1 MFPLGWLNQLLGL
14 AMNGIDWCMYH
25 LLGVH
30 NVGWCIVIFTLFV
43 YILMYPLNSKQQKS
57 SRLMNK
63 INPEIKAIQKKYKNK
78 KDQASQMKM
87 NQETQDIYAK
97 YGISPFGGCLPL
109 LITMPILF
117 ALYNVIRNIPYY
129 VNGIGSMKEN
139 PEAYKFLGL
148 LVNESPMSLFK
159 DRANY
164 PYAGILVF
172 LIPILAMVLQFI
184 NTKLLQVKTD
194 AGEQDQMQSS
204 MKMMNYMMPLYSVFI
219 VFFLPVGVGIYWI
232 AGAVFRGIQQV
243 VVNKH
248 MEKMDMDAL
257 IRKNVEKMNAKR
269 KKQGLPPKKI
279 SEHAKV
285 NFKDLEDAQK
295 VDEKKQAERQKKIQ
309 DSTEYYKHADTK
321 PGSIAAKARMVQQ
334 FDEKNPK
341 GKKNKN

>member
-43 YILMYPLNSKQQKS
+43 YILMYPLNAKQQKS

-204 MKMMNYMMPLYSVFI
+204 MKMMNYMMPVMSG
-219 VFFLPVGVGIYWI
+219 FFCLSFDVSIGIYWI
-232 AGAVFRGIQQV
+232 IGSLFRIVQAILINRKVDSISLDELIEKNKGKATKKSAKREAMNRQMEEYAKKKTAGIKSASAYQNIAASSSKEEEVQTH
-243 VVNKH
+243 VNKDF
-248 MEKMDMDAL
+248 E
-257 IRKNVEKMNAKR
+257 
-269 KKQGLPPKKI
+269 
-279 SEHAKV
+279 S
-285 NFKDLEDAQK
+285 
-295 VDEKKQAERQKKIQ
+295 
-309 DSTEYYKHADTK
+309 
-321 PGSIAAKARMVQQ
+321 GSIAGYAHMLS
-334 FDEKNPK
+334 
-341 GKKNKN
+341 GKKDKK

>member
-43 YILMYPLNSKQQKS
+43 YILMYPLNAKQQKS

-109 LITMPILF
+109 LITMPILL

-219 VFFLPVGVGIYWI
+219 VFFLPVGVGIYWS
-232 AGAVFRGIQQV
+232 AGSV
-243 VVNKH
+243 
-248 MEKMDMDAL
+248 
-257 IRKNVEKMNAKR
+257 IR
-269 KKQGLPPKKI
+269 
-279 SEHAKV
+279 S
-285 NFKDLEDAQK
+285 F
-295 VDEKKQAERQKKIQ
+295 
-309 DSTEYYKHADTK
+309 
-321 PGSIAAKARMVQQ
+321 QQ
-334 FDEKNPK
+334 FLLTTAGDTCNTEDFATVGSK
-341 GKKNKN
+341 

>member
-204 MKMMNYMMPLYSVFI
+204 MKMMNYMMPVMSG
-219 VFFLPVGVGIYWI
+219 FFCLSFDVSIGIYWI
-232 AGAVFRGIQQV
+232 IGSLFRIVQAILINRKV
-243 VVNKH
+243 DSISLDELIEKNKG
-248 MEKMDMDAL
+248 KAT
-257 IRKNVEKMNAKR
+257 KKSAKR
-269 KKQGLPPKKI
+269 EAMNRQMEEYAKKKT
-279 SEHAKV
+279 A
-285 NFKDLEDAQK
+285 
-295 VDEKKQAERQKKIQ
+295 
-309 DSTEYYKHADTK
+309 
-321 PGSIAAKARMVQQ
+321 
-334 FDEKNPK
+334 
-341 GKKNKN
+341 

>member
-43 YILMYPLNSKQQKS
+43 YILMYPLNAKQQKS

-109 LITMPILF
+109 LITMPILL

-204 MKMMNYMMPLYSVFI
+204 MKMMNYMMPVMSG
-219 VFFLPVGVGIYWI
+219 FFCLSFDVSIGIYWI
-232 AGAVFRGIQQV
+232 IGSLFRIVQAILINRKVDSISLDELIEKNKGKATKKSAKREAMNCQMEEYAKKKQQEL
-243 VVNKH
+243 NLLP
-248 MEKMDMDAL
+248 L
-257 IRKNVEKMNAKR
+257 IRIPLIHLPKR
-269 KKQGLPPKKI
+269 KRFRL
-279 SEHAKV
+279 
-285 NFKDLEDAQK
+285 
-295 VDEKKQAERQKKIQ
+295 
-309 DSTEYYKHADTK
+309 
-321 PGSIAAKARMVQQ
+321 M
-334 FDEKNPK
+334 
-341 GKKNKN
+341 

>member
-43 YILMYPLNSKQQKS
+43 YILMYPLNAKQQKS

-63 INPEIKAIQKKYKNK
+63 INPEIKSIQKKYKNK

-204 MKMMNYMMPLYSVFI
+204 MKMMNYMMPVMSG
-219 VFFLPVGVGIYWI
+219 FFCLSFDVSIGIYWI
-232 AGAVFRGIQQV
+232 IGSLFRIVQAILINRKV
-243 VVNKH
+243 DSISLDELIEKNKG
-248 MEKMDMDAL
+248 KAT
-257 IRKNVEKMNAKR
+257 KKSAKR
-269 KKQGLPPKKI
+269 EAMNRQMEEYAKKEN
-279 SEHAKV
+279 SR
-285 NFKDLEDAQK
+285 N
-295 VDEKKQAERQKKIQ
+295 
-309 DSTEYYKHADTK
+309 
-321 PGSIAAKARMVQQ
+321 
-334 FDEKNPK
+334 
-341 GKKNKN
+341 

>member
-43 YILMYPLNSKQQKS
+43 YILMYPLNAKQQKS

-204 MKMMNYMMPLYSVFI
+204 MKMMNYMMPVMSG
-219 VFFLPVGVGIYWI
+219 FFCLSFDVSIGIYWI
-232 AGAVFRGIQQV
+232 IGSLFRIVQAILINRKV
-243 VVNKH
+243 DSISLDELIEKNKG
-248 MEKMDMDAL
+248 KAT
-257 IRKNVEKMNAKR
+257 KKSAKR
-269 KKQGLPPKKI
+269 EAMNRQMEEYAKKKTAGIKSAYRCFIFQRGRG
-279 SEHAKV
+279 S
-285 NFKDLEDAQK
+285 
-295 VDEKKQAERQKKIQ
+295 
-309 DSTEYYKHADTK
+309 DSCK
-321 PGSIAAKARMVQQ
+321 
-334 FDEKNPK
+334 
-341 GKKNKN
+341 

>member
-1 MFPLGWLNQLLGL
+1 
-14 AMNGIDWCMYH
+14 
-25 LLGVH
+25 
-30 NVGWCIVIFTLFV
+30 
-43 YILMYPLNSKQQKS
+43 MYPLNSKQQKS

-148 LVNESPMSLFK
+148 FVNESPMSLFK

-194 AGEQDQMQSS
+194 AGEQDQMQNS

-232 AGAVFRGIQQV
+232 AGSLIRSFQQFLL
-243 VVNKH
+243 NKH
-248 MEKMDMDAL
+248 FDTAL
-257 IRKNVEKMNAKR
+257 EEFKKHIVLLGKEEKMNSQEEVRSYFTFYTQAGQR
-269 KKQGLPPKKI
+269 TSQELHMLLQGLEKQQSAAAPPDPYRYEQLVDGRRTYLGCPIPDGAPPRPDNTAFWNETARSWTSQTPPPSSKKP
-279 SEHAKV
+279 
-285 NFKDLEDAQK
+285 
-295 VDEKKQAERQKKIQ
+295 KQ
-309 DSTEYYKHADTK
+309 K
-321 PGSIAAKARMVQQ
+321 PG
-334 FDEKNPK
+334 
-341 GKKNKN
+341 

>member
-43 YILMYPLNSKQQKS
+43 YILMYPLNAKQQKS

-184 NTKLLQVKTD
+184 NTKVIQSGTD
-194 AGEQDQMQSS
+194 NNQDDNPMGQSR
-204 MKMMNYMMPLYSVFI
+204 KMMNYFMPVMSG
-219 VFFLPVGVGIYWI
+219 FFCLSLNIGIGLYWI
-232 AGAVFRGIQQV
+232 MGSLFRIFQAIFI
-243 VVNKH
+243 NRKID
-248 MEKMDMDAL
+248 KIDMDTL
-257 IRKNVEKMNAKR
+257 VEQNKEKAAKKSEKLKER
-269 KKQGLPPKKI
+269 NKQMEEYARTRTSSIK
-279 SEHAKV
+279 SASSY
-285 NFKDLEDAQK
+285 NN
-295 VDEKKQAERQKKIQ
+295 Q
-309 DSTEYYKHADTK
+309 DSSKGSDHSGRTTSNKKYKE
-321 PGSIAAKARMVQQ
+321 GSIASIAHMST
-334 FDEKNPK
+334 D
-341 GKKNKN
+341 KKKD

>member
-148 LVNESPMSLFK
+148 FVNESPMSLFK

-194 AGEQDQMQSS
+194 AGEQDQMQNS
-204 MKMMNYMMPLYSVFI
+204 MKMMNYMMPVMSG
-219 VFFLPVGVGIYWI
+219 FFCLSFDVSIGIYWI
-232 AGAVFRGIQQV
+232 IGSLFRIVQAILINRKV
-243 VVNKH
+243 DSISLDELIEKNKG
-248 MEKMDMDAL
+248 KAT
-257 IRKNVEKMNAKR
+257 KKSAKR
-269 KKQGLPPKKI
+269 EAMNRQMEEYAKKEN
-279 SEHAKV
+279 SR
-285 NFKDLEDAQK
+285 N
-295 VDEKKQAERQKKIQ
+295 
-309 DSTEYYKHADTK
+309 
-321 PGSIAAKARMVQQ
+321 
-334 FDEKNPK
+334 
-341 GKKNKN
+341 